1 MVCQAKRRFVGKML
15 RALSGILV
23 CAACVPGGP
32 SDVFAAVTNDPPPST
47 PQTTG
52 IENARFDPL
61 FTATI
66 PELKGIMEKTVGEAL
81 AMPSPEDARTHGVAP
96 TLVVRE
102 REETI
107 AWTKRILKPEWIDGK
122 AIDDWLAIRGGV
134 QGRDG
139 LFGAWRT
146 SRGLLQ
152 IVATKRRIHVR
163 LVLPKDVRA
172 APGPARIKEAAS
184 LAREI
189 FQTDLDWSKLDWQVR
204 DLGGFTFGYR
214 EIPFIANWWDSCLVV
229 SDGTAVKFSFLKIA
243 NRNSPSGR
251 DSGPAENEPWFQSTR
266 RPRR

>member
-1 MVCQAKRRFVGKML
+1 ML

-32 SDVFAAVTNDPPPST
+32 SAVFATVTKNPPPSA

-52 IENARFDPL
+52 SKDARFDPL
-61 FTATI
+61 FTAPI

-107 AWTKRILKPEWIDGK
+107 AWTRRILKPEWIDGK
-122 AIDDWLAIRGGV
+122 AVDDWLAIRGGV

-139 LFGAWRT
+139 LFGAWKT
-146 SRGLLQ
+146 SRGPLQ

-172 APGPARIKEAAS
+172 ASGPARLREAGS
-184 LAREI
+184 LARQI
-189 FQTDLDWSKLDWQVR
+189 FRVDFDWDNVDWQMR
-204 DLGGFTFGYR
+204 DLGGFTFAYR
-214 EIPFIANWWDSCLVV
+214 ERAFIADWWESCLVV
-229 SDGTAVKFSFLKIA
+229 TDGAAVKFSFLKIA
-243 NRNSPSGR
+243 RR
-251 DSGPAENEPWFQSTR
+251 DSPISGEHGTAEDAPWFPSANRKRQ
-266 RPRR
+266 